1 MDLSDALPIDTA
13 ASDIAITGDQPTRRE
28 AVDAFDRMVGLLALS
43 RVRISLV
50 ALEVLETTAR
60 VARES
65 ALAACGSTGFLIALA
80 PHRFVIVDVGP
91 RGASPRA
98 DQAIAERVRALA
110 MAALSARCD
119 PRRVRLRSAEL
130 HLCSDQVGSA
140 ALRIAQLARM
150 LAAAEFERHPL
161 GSQDQKRRDKPDR
174 LSLVA

>member
-1 MDLSDALPIDTA
+1 MDLSDAIPSESPVID
-13 ASDIAITGDQPTRRE
+13 SISTGDPPARGE
-28 AVDAFDRMVGLLALS
+28 SIEAFDRMVGLLALS

-50 ALEVLETTAR
+50 AIELADTPAR
-60 VARES
+60 VAREA
-65 ALAACGSTGFLIALA
+65 ALAACGATGFLIPLA
-80 PHRFVIVDVGP
+80 PQRFVILDVGP

-119 PRRVRLRSAEL
+119 PRRARLRSAEL

-140 ALRIAQLARM
+140 TLRLAQLARM
-150 LAAAEFERHPL
+150 LAAATFDRHPL
-161 GSQDQKRRDKPDR
+161 GPQEQKRRDKPDR

>member
-13 ASDIAITGDQPTRRE
+13 TSDVMAAGDQPTRIE
-28 AVDAFDRMVGLLALS
+28 AIDAFDRMVGLLALS

-50 ALEVLETTAR
+50 ALEVADTTAR
-60 VARES
+60 VAREA

-80 PHRFVIVDVGP
+80 PQRFVIVDVGP

-110 MAALSARCD
+110 MAALSTRCD
-119 PRRVRLRSAEL
+119 PRRARLRSAEL
-130 HLCSDQVGSA
+130 HLCSDQIGSA
-140 ALRIAQLARM
+140 ALRMAQLARM
-150 LAAAEFERHPL
+150 LAAAVFERHPL
-161 GSQDQKRRDKPDR
+161 GPQDQKRRDKPDR